1 MRGHIHNGS
10 PETSPR
16 LRKTLDALL
25 RAGDRGMTRLELRQ
39 ASGGEAVNSDVSE
52 LRQYANENAVDWTI
66 PSAKCEGKNENGS
79 MIYRYW
85 AYRKPQAVMVPMA
98 PVEVV
103 QMQDGQLAF

>member
-1 MRGHIHNGS
+1 MIHYGN

-39 ASGGEAVNSDVSE
+39 ASGGEAVNSDVAE
-52 LRQYANENAVDWTI
+52 IREWARQTNAPVDI
-66 PSAKCEGKNENGS
+66 PPAKCEGKNENGS

-85 AYRKPQAVMVPMA
+85 ARRKVTA
-98 PVEVV
+98 PAPITLPTGE
-103 QMQDGQLAF
+103 LAMNF